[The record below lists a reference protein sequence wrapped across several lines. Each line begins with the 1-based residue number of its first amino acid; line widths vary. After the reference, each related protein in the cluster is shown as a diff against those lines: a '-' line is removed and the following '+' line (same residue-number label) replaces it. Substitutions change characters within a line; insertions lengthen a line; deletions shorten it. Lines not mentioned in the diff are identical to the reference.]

1 MIFDLIE
8 TLIKMIFTIIV
19 LILMAILTPLF
30 FLFLTPKKAL
40 KNILSLI
47 VGAMIIMGYN
57 KNMLITD
64 VTFDVK
70 DFA

>member
-1 MIFDLIE
+1 MIFDLIK
-8 TLIKMIFTIIV
+8 TLVKMIFTIIV
-19 LILMAILTPLF
+19 LILIAVLSPLF
-30 FLFLTPKKAL
+30 FLFLTPEDAL
-40 KNILSLI
+40 KTILKLI

-64 VTFDVK
+64 VTFDVN